1 MQMSADVR
9 VAMDALRRI
18 VRELRLT
25 ARAAE
30 RAVGLTGAQLFV
42 LERLQE
48 SPGLSLR
55 ALAARTATDESS
67 VSVVVARLVA
77 RGLVVRRRAA
87 DDARRA
93 ELSLSAS
100 GRALLERG
108 PRPAQVRL
116 VDALASLPAARRR
129 ALAAGLAEVARRL
142 DADERPA
149 AMFFEDERPRPATAR
164 PARRQA
170 VARG

>member
-1 MQMSADVR
+1 MDSSADVR

-30 RAVGLTGAQLFV
+30 RAVGLSGAQLFV

-48 SPGLSLR
+48 TPGMSLR

-67 VSVVVARLVA
+67 VSVVVGRLVA
-77 RGLVVRRRAA
+77 RGLVLRRRAA
-87 DDARRA
+87 DDGRRA

-100 GRALLERG
+100 GRGLLERG

-116 VDALASLPAARRR
+116 VAALAALPAARRR
-129 ALAAGLAEVARRL
+129 SLATGLALVARRL
-142 DADERPA
+142 DADDGPP
-149 AMFFEDERPRPATAR
+149 AMFFEDDRPAGRHRAR
-164 PARRQA
+164 S
-170 VARG
+170 ARGR